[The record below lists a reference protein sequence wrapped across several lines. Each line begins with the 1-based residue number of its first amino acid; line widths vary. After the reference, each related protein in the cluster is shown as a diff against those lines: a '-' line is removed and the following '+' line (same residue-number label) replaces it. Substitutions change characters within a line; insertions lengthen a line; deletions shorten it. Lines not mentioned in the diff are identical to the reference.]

1 MASNPVQVPAGFV
14 PAVALAFG
22 TPPDAARFVDS
33 GNPLPVSVTP
43 APTPPATSTP
53 VVGTA
58 SVTTDSPTFTPNLGR
73 PINLTLSGTWTGSVA
88 FQRSTDGGA
97 NWRGVTVGGVAWG
110 VFTANCN
117 EPVWE
122 PTESGGTF
130 RLAITRT
137 TGTIDYRIAQ

>member
-1 MASNPVQVPAGFV
+1 MASNPVQVPAGYV

-43 APTPPATSTP
+43 APLPPATSAP
-53 VVGTA
+53 VTGTA
-58 SVTTDSPTFTPNLGR
+58 TATGNSPAFAPNLGR

-88 FQRSTDGGA
+88 FERSIDAGA
-97 NWRGVTVGGVAWG
+97 TWHGVTIGGVAWA

-122 PTESGGTF
+122 PTESGGIF
-130 RLAITRT
+130 RLSITRT
-137 TGTIDYRIAQ
+137 TGSIVYRVAQ